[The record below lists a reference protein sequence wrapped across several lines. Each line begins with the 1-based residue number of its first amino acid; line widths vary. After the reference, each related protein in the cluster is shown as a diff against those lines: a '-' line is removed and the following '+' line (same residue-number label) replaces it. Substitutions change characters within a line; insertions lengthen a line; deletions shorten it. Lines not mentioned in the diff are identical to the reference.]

1 MRGKEGWSNMNT
13 TVQKPYAALDL
24 TSRQGKARKIDAILS
39 KMLEL
44 KEKQVLE
51 VGAGSGIIANHM
63 SQCVGPGG
71 QVVAVDVMDQ
81 CQVRNGF
88 HFVQVTDTRLPFED
102 ASFDVGISN
111 HVMEHVGNRQAQL
124 HHLREF
130 SRVLRDEG
138 WGYFAVPNRWRL
150 IEPHFKLPLLS
161 WFPLGLRSAYVRMAG
176 LGEVYDVCPPSHYE
190 LISLFR
196 EAKLSYAQQSFEA
209 MRIMAD
215 VESVSLP
222 ARLVLNAPKFFLLL
236 LYPIITTMVFLLR
249 RKQKAVDANSV

>member
-1 MRGKEGWSNMNT
+1 MNT

-39 KMLEL
+39 KVLEL
-44 KEKQVLE
+44 KGKQVLE
-51 VGAGSGIIANHM
+51 VGTGSGIIAKHM

-81 CQVRNGF
+81 RQVRNGF
-88 HFVQVTDTRLPFED
+88 RFVQVTDTRLPFED
-102 ASFDVGISN
+102 ASFDVVISN

-124 HHLREF
+124 HHLREIR
-130 SRVLRDEG
+130 RVLKDKG

-176 LGEVYDVCPPSHYE
+176 RAEVYDVCPPSHYE

-236 LYPIITTMVFLLR
+236 LYPIIPTMVFLLR